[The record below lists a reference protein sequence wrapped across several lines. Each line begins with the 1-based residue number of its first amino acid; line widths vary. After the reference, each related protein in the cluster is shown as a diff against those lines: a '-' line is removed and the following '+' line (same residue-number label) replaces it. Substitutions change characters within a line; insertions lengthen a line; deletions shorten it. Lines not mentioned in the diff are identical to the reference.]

1 MAAAAA
7 AVSVSDVPARG
18 PVSSPAATT
27 APAPPLVPF
36 TRTAEARVVWVP
48 PRPVTFNEFLEL
60 FGEDD
65 DVELIDGV
73 PVEKMAAQL
82 DHERLF
88 IWLVRLLGDFAE
100 ARDLGEVLGSRTAV
114 EITGFRGRLLDLLF
128 VRKDRLAIVQQ
139 KAVYGAP
146 DLVVEFVS
154 PGDRP
159 SDVIALET
167 DYRGIGVA
175 EIIFVNQGRQQV
187 RALRRQEDGNY
198 TEAEQNAGPLSFQTV
213 AGFQLQTE
221 WLWADPRP
229 AVRETLDALFREPQR

>member
-1 MAAAAA
+1 MAAPAA
-7 AVSVSDVPARG
+7 AVSAPDVPARTLA
-18 PVSSPAATT
+18 PAAAP

-48 PRPVTFNEFLEL
+48 SRPVTFDEFLDL

-82 DHERLF
+82 DHEWLF
-88 IWLVRLLGDFAE
+88 AWLFRLLGDYVE
-100 ARDLGEVLGSRTAV
+100 ARDLGRVLGSRTAV
-114 EITGFRGRLLDLLF
+114 EITGFRGRLPDLLF
-128 VRKDRLAIVQQ
+128 VRKERLDIVRQ
-139 KAVYGAP
+139 KAIYGAP
-146 DLVVEFVS
+146 DLIVEFIS

-159 SDVIALET
+159 SDIIALET

-175 EIIFVNQGRQQV
+175 EIVFVDQGRRQV
-187 RALRRQEDGNY
+187 RALRRQDSGDY
-198 TEAEQNAGPLSFQTV
+198 TETEQDAGPLSFQTTP
-213 AGFQLQTE
+213 GFQLQTE